1 MKRARPPPVA
11 PQQEDG
17 RLLEGE
23 LPATPGPAL
32 TPTARAHACA
42 YTHTDTH
49 SPCQFSFGLN
59 QPHGIRAQVQG
70 RGDMVTSLGSVTL
83 ETSGRAQDRGRGADI
98 LSLGQKRDPVSM
110 GTNRTTAQGL

>member
-1 MKRARPPPVA
+1 MTRARPPPVA

-23 LPATPGPAL
+23 LPANSGPCSHPNCPWACVHVH
-32 TPTARAHACA
+32 ARAHPPH
-42 YTHTDTH
+42 THTHTH
-49 SPCQFSFGLN
+49 TYSPCQFSFGLN

-83 ETSGRAQDRGRGADI
+83 ETSGRAQ
-98 LSLGQKRDPVSM
+98 
-110 GTNRTTAQGL
+110 NR